1 VSVRGGPRLDP
12 GQRHPGFAR
21 HASQWGD
28 FSVLATDQ
36 VVSVEPAH
44 WTLPP
49 GRPPSDDELLCR
61 LGGVDDVRLV
71 GTGHP
76 ALMAGIWPSGQ
87 DAGLT
92 GLGADYSVLFGRDTF
107 TSLRAL
113 RPTYPVTLYPNL
125 LLAVDEIVRYQG
137 RTYEESIVPD
147 HYEARGEAPGK
158 LLHELRDPADP
169 LAREIS
175 RVTSCGWPW
184 FAGDDTTGEGVNF
197 ILEEALVN
205 PAILERRVL
214 QPDQR
219 DVSYAEAVVAGLRW
233 QLASMEAS
241 GHSLILSRR
250 LRRPAGSTWM
260 PPVGSAWRDGSDCY
274 LRLDGTL
281 PTRPVALLE
290 VNAILYRSLRLAARM
305 SEPNPEFGDL
315 LGRIDLEQIA
325 DRVRAAIF
333 DALWVDN
340 GAGGFLGYFAELDEG
355 GRRLEVA
362 PVLGC
367 GVIDALQSG
376 LFDSPEMQERLFA
389 VMRNLY
395 DPAFGL
401 RAPMGPRTLGRFSPQ
416 YAPSGG
422 NGGIC
427 PHMNDKAADA
437 AERLGFHQC
446 ARLDSRLVL
455 HICES
460 TGAAPECI
468 RDAETPTIDAV
479 RVRVWR
485 AQPERHET
493 SAIEPGK
500 PWQLWSLAALVG
512 SKARLARLER
522 ADLPPASPEIARLD
536 AELNQIARSVVPDLP
551 ETLSLA

>member
-1 VSVRGGPRLDP
+1 VGGGPRLDP

-21 HASQWGD
+21 HASQWGE
-28 FSVLATDQ
+28 FSVLATDE

-49 GRPPSDDELLCR
+49 GRPRSDDELLCR

-71 GTGHP
+71 GTGRP
-76 ALMAGIWPSGQ
+76 ALMAGIWPSGP
-87 DAGLT
+87 DPGFG
-92 GLGADYSVLFGRDTF
+92 GLGANYAVLFGRDTF

-113 RPTYPVTLYPNL
+113 RPTYPVTSYPNL
-125 LLAVDEIVRYQG
+125 LLAVDEIVRHQG
-137 RTYEESIVPD
+137 RVQDDARNEE
-147 HYEARGEAPGK
+147 PGK

-169 LAREIS
+169 VAREIS
-175 RVTSCGWPW
+175 RVTGCGWPW

-197 ILEEALVN
+197 ILEEALVD

-214 QPDQR
+214 QPNHR
-219 DVSYAEAVVAGLRW
+219 DISYADAVVAGLRW
-233 QLASMEAS
+233 QIAKLDAS
-241 GHSLILSRR
+241 GHSLILSHR
-250 LRRPAGSTWM
+250 LHRPAGSTWM

-281 PTRPVALLE
+281 PTRPAVLLE
-290 VNAILYRSLRLAARM
+290 VNAILYRSLRLAAQM
-305 SEPNPEFGDL
+305 SERSPAFGDL
-315 LGRIDLEQIA
+315 LGWIDLEQIA
-325 DRVRAAIF
+325 EDVRAAIL

-340 GAGGFLGYFAELDEG
+340 GAGGFLGYFAELDEAG
-355 GRRLEVA
+355 QKLEVV

-376 LFDSPEMQERLFA
+376 LLDGAEMQERRIA
-389 VMRNLY
+389 VLRNLY

-422 NGGIC
+422 NGGVC

-460 TGAAPECI
+460 TGAVPECVK
-468 RDAETPTIDAV
+468 DADTPTIDAV

-512 SKARLARLER
+512 STARLARLEHG
-522 ADLPPASPEIARLD
+522 DLPPTAPEIARLD
-536 AELNQIARSVVPDLP
+536 AELLEAARSVVPDLP
-551 ETLSLA
+551 EAMSLA